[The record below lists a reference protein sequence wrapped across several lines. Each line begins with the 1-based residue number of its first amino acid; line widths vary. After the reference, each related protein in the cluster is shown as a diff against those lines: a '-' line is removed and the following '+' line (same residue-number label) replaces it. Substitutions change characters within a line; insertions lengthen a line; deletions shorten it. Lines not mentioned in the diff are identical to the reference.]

1 MLKSIKQQIKNL
13 KIQWGIVDMSTPEIF
28 IEDEDYLDQ
37 IFGIEQESHT
47 SVVCP
52 DCGHSVSYFA
62 DLEFHNCFGEF

>member
-1 MLKSIKQQIKNL
+1 
-13 KIQWGIVDMSTPEIF
+13 MSTPEIS

-52 DCGHSVSYFA
+52 DCGHSVSYSA
-62 DLEFHNCFGEF
+62 DLEFHNCFCGF